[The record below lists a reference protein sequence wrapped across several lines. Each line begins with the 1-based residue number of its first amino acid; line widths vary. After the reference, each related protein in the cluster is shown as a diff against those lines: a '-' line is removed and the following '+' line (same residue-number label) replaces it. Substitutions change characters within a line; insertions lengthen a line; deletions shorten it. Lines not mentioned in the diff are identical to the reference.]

1 MKTITYAE
9 VQQLITKFPEKELP
23 LAYCLLSELVAGE
36 SQSPQSAFM
45 RLSVDERRQVL
56 SQQAEQMKDHYE
68 ETADERTEWQTGDF
82 ISLLT

>member
-9 VQQLITKFPEKELP
+9 VQQLVTKIPETELP
-23 LAYCLLSELVAGE
+23 LAYCLLAELVAGE
-36 SQSPQSAFM
+36 PQSPQVAFM

-56 SQQAEQMKDHYE
+56 AQQAEQMKTHYE

-82 ISLLT
+82 ISD

>member
-9 VQQLITKFPEKELP
+9 VQQLVTKIPETELP
-23 LAYCLLSELVAGE
+23 LVYCLLAELAVGE
-36 SQSPQSAFM
+36 AQSPQAAFM

-56 SQQAEQMKDHYE
+56 AQQAEQMKTHYE

-82 ISLLT
+82 ISLVT

>member
-9 VQQLITKFPEKELP
+9 VQQLVTKIPEMELP
-23 LAYCLLSELVAGE
+23 LAYCFLVELVAGE
-36 SQSPQSAFM
+36 PQSPQAAFM

-56 SQQAEQMKDHYE
+56 AQQAEQMKTHYE

-82 ISLLT
+82 ISD